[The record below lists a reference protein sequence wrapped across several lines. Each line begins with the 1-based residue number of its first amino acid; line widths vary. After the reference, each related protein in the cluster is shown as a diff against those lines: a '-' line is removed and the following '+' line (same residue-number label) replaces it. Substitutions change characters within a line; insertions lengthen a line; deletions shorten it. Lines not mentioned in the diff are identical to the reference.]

1 MSTLTVPARL
11 SRPPGTA
18 NGGWLAGTPAAP
30 VDAPTVSVRLRRPV
44 PLDRPLSVRTDGAA
58 ELHDDAELLA
68 RAEPSSRDLEPPA
81 LPSLPEA
88 AAARARAVRSA
99 AR

>member
-58 ELHDDAELLA
+58 ELLA
-68 RAEPSSRDLEPPA
+68 QAEPSSRDLEPPA

-88 AAARARAVRSA
+88 ADARARAVRSA

>member
-1 MSTLTVPARL
+1 VSTLPVPAR
-11 SRPPGTA
+11 SCGPPGTA
-18 NGGWLAGTPAAP
+18 NGGWPAGTPAAL
-30 VDAPTVSVRLRRPV
+30 VDAPTVSVRPRRPV

-68 RAEPSSRDLEPPA
+68 RAEPSSPDLEPPA
-81 LPSLPEA
+81 FPSLREA
-88 AAARARAVRSA
+88 AAARARAVWLA